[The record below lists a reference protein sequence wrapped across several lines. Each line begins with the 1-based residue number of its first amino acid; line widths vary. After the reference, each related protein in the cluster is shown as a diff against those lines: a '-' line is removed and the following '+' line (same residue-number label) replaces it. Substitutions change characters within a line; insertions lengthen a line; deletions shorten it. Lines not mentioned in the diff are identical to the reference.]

1 MMGMADLER
10 ISCSVLFAA
19 LLGVSALSGCAS
31 PLTASAH
38 GGGAGKGM
46 MTKDCPMHDPSSKL
60 SVEDVEVGVALGFT
74 TAGDAGKLRAH
85 VRHMAE
91 QHNREGMMDSRAV
104 AEDIEGGARLVLTPN
119 DPTQLAALREHARM
133 HAESMRKGECPM
145 MQMHGTHAK
154 GADDQAPESHEGHE
168 GHAPKPQ

>member
-1 MMGMADLER
+1 MER
-10 ISCSVLFAA
+10 G
-19 LLGVSALSGCAS
+19 LLRSLRVRRVATHQRGEGS
-31 PLTASAH
+31 
-38 GGGAGKGM
+38 
-46 MTKDCPMHDPSSKL
+46 
-60 SVEDVEVGVALGFT
+60 EDVEGGVALGFT

-104 AEDIEGGARLVLTPN
+104 AEGIEGGARLVLTPN

-133 HAESMRKGECPM
+133 HAESMRQGECPM
-145 MQMHGTHAK
+145 MQMQGTHAK
-154 GADDQAPESHEGHE
+154 GADDQASESDGDDGHENHE